1 MSKKAKLE
9 SLYNEIEGLKQKAG
23 SNDSDFRSWHTA
35 VEICLTELYGEKSI
49 QVRNFKNRHFSAMV
63 YVSGGPDYSH
73 KYYMEGLET
82 TKKEF
87 ERYLCD
93 LEEVKVESTPESKS
107 KNKVFIIHGH
117 DEKLKLE
124 VARLIEQQGIEAIIL
139 SEQVNQGRT
148 VIEKIEAYSDVSVA
162 VALFTKD
169 DSGNVKGTTTL
180 NDRARQN
187 VVFETGFFIGLLQR
201 KNVVIIAEEGVEIP
215 SDLADVV
222 YTSKEHWKF
231 EVLKELSAAGLNV
244 DLNKLL

>member
-1 MSKKAKLE
+1 MTKKEKLE

-93 LEEVKVESTPESKS
+93 LEEVKVESIPEEKS
-107 KNKVFIIHGH
+107 KNKVFSYKCTIKHI
-117 DEKLKLE
+117 
-124 VARLIEQQGIEAIIL
+124 
-139 SEQVNQGRT
+139 
-148 VIEKIEAYSDVSVA
+148 KIDV
-162 VALFTKD
+162 
-169 DSGNVKGTTTL
+169 
-180 NDRARQN
+180 
-187 VVFETGFFIGLLQR
+187 
-201 KNVVIIAEEGVEIP
+201 
-215 SDLADVV
+215 
-222 YTSKEHWKF
+222 
-231 EVLKELSAAGLNV
+231 
-244 DLNKLL
+244 